1 MSDLYLVMCR
11 EGEGISCLLVPL
23 QAQVPTA
30 AEAEALAPP
39 LQVLRGVNGMYVCMC
54 DYERGSVSGSRR
66 RRWVGTASPPGRSY
80 STTSACP
87 AKTGPSIA
95 HAALHSHS
103 HRSQS
108 CVSVSVV
115 VRLGPQG
122 HGFKMAM
129 NGLDG
134 ERRRGAGTV
143 LAMLTVRASLRRA
156 AVHRSL
162 LGRGGAGVSRD
173 RDQVRQGALTRPLL
187 CAAEEEW
194 LGVPCFSQERRQFG
208 KSIAEQQATQF
219 KLADMAGKITCSRL
233 ALRYPD
239 LLYSSAGWS

>member
-1 MSDLYLVMCR
+1 
-11 EGEGISCLLVPL
+11 
-23 QAQVPTA
+23 
-30 AEAEALAPP
+30 
-39 LQVLRGVNGMYVCMC
+39 MC

-103 HRSQS
+103 HSHRSQS
-108 CVSVSVV
+108 CVSVSVSMV

-143 LAMLTVRASLRRA
+143 PAMLTVRASLRRA

-162 LGRGGAGVSRD
+162 LGRGGAGVSGD

-187 CAAEEEW
+187 CAAEAEW
-194 LGVPCFSQERRQFG
+194 LGVPMFLSGAQAVRQEHRGAAGHAVQARRHGRQDNLL
-208 KSIAEQQATQF
+208 QAG
-219 KLADMAGKITCSRL
+219 LEV
-233 ALRYPD
+233 P
-239 LLYSSAGWS
+239 

>member
-1 MSDLYLVMCR
+1 
-11 EGEGISCLLVPL
+11 
-23 QAQVPTA
+23 
-30 AEAEALAPP
+30 
-39 LQVLRGVNGMYVCMC
+39 MC

-103 HRSQS
+103 HSHRSQS
-108 CVSVSVV
+108 CVSVYVV

-143 LAMLTVRASLRRA
+143 PAMLTVRASLRRA

-162 LGRGGAGVSRD
+162 LGRGGAGVSGD

-187 CAAEEEW
+187 CAAEAEC
-194 LGVPCFSQERRQFG
+194 LGVPMFLSGAQAVRQEHRGAAGHAVQARRHGRQDNLL
-208 KSIAEQQATQF
+208 QAG
-219 KLADMAGKITCSRL
+219 LEV
-233 ALRYPD
+233 P
-239 LLYSSAGWS
+239 